1 MISAF
6 STLSLYFTFFFQNG
20 VRGLML
26 DLYDFENDVWL
37 CHSFGG
43 QCFNYTA
50 FVSNKWFIYLL
61 VFQIKYKI
69 KFWKL
74 NFYFC
79 VNMKSCYAFISIIK
93 LSKM

>member
-1 MISAF
+1 MKRKLSTVNFPMANRSLSYYNFLRRLLITDF
-6 STLSLYFTFFFQNG
+6 DTLSLYFTFFFQNG

-50 FVSNKWFIYLL
+50 FVSDKLFICNLVMMNLL
-61 VFQIKYKI
+61 Q
-69 KFWKL
+69 
-74 NFYFC
+74 
-79 VNMKSCYAFISIIK
+79 
-93 LSKM
+93 